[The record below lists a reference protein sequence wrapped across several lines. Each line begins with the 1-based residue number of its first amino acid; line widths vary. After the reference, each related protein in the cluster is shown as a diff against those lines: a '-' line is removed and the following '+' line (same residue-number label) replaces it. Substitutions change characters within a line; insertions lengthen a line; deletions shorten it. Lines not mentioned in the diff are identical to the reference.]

1 MLPSKRRVLR
11 RVEFLPYTH
20 APSTRSILPPL
31 ACTLVRSMGVLCTAF
46 IATGSSAFL
55 GRPVYGTTT
64 PRRPR
69 RTALPLRTPRATL
82 AGDRPALQD
91 VNEAVVKAVERVRGN
106 GRVTPSDVAV
116 SSGLSVPEAETE
128 LARLAGL
135 TGAAVDVTDAGDLAY
150 RFSDVRAKLRNASL
164 RASLRMA
171 WDRAFPYL
179 FTGVRIAFGS
189 LLILSIIVTFLAIT
203 ALMAASRS
211 SDEREN
217 RSPSGFFAMRM
228 FTPNIFDVILY
239 TRVNQ
244 QYGYYDDR
252 RAYHDEPQE
261 MSFLESVYSFVFG
274 DGDPN
279 ADAEQRQWKAIA
291 ALITANDGAVTA
303 EQLRP
308 FVLGA
313 QTPSGGGAGYVDES
327 DVLPVLTRFNGRPE
341 VTADGD
347 IIYVFPEFAT
357 TARRVEFAGAAAT
370 HLAERTSPFSRATG
384 GQRALTIGLGI
395 LNVVGAV
402 TLGSLLGGATAVTP
416 DAEALLS
423 LIKAVYPAIAA
434 YAMTFVL
441 VPIARLFWIR
451 RRNSEIERR
460 NEIRLR
466 AAAEV
471 ARPRRGLREKLSK
484 ARDYR
489 VERRTVSE
497 RDVVYSSDMDS
508 QEVERRRLK
517 ELADDFDRRVE
528 GR

>member
-1 MLPSKRRVLR
+1 MS
-11 RVEFLPYTH
+11 
-20 APSTRSILPPL
+20 AST
-31 ACTLVRSMGVLCTAF
+31 TAF
-46 IATGSSAFL
+46 IASGSSAFL
-55 GRPVYGTTT
+55 GCRTLTTAST
-64 PRRPR
+64 PYRPR
-69 RTALPLRTPRATL
+69 RTTTIRTTRATL
-82 AGDRPALQD
+82 ARDRPALQD

-217 RSPSGFFAMRM
+217 RSPTGFFAMRM

-239 TRVNQ
+239 TRMNQ
-244 QYGYYDDR
+244 QYSYYDER
-252 RAYHDEPQE
+252 GGRAYHDEPQE

-313 QTPSGGGAGYVDES
+313 QTPNSGGAGYVDES

-347 IIYVFPEFAT
+347 IIYVFPEFST
-357 TARRVEFAGAAAT
+357 TARRVEFAGAPAT
-370 HLAERTSPFSRATG
+370 HLSERTAPFSRATG

-402 TLGSLLGGATAVTP
+402 TLGSMLGGVTAVSP
-416 DAEALLS
+416 DAEALLN

-441 VPIARLFWIR
+441 VPLARLFWIR

-471 ARPRRGLREKLSK
+471 AAPRAGLRQKLGK

-489 VERRTVSE
+489 VERRTVSSK
-497 RDVVYSSDMDS
+497 DVVYSSDMDS
-508 QEVERRRLK
+508 TEVERRRLQ
-517 ELADDFDRRVE
+517 ELSDDFDRRVE